1 MVDRDFEGIDPL
13 IERVRE
19 TLSPLPTVQPSDVAR
34 MLVAIQGK
42 RRTLRERVAERL
54 WFMRMPSVSV
64 IGTGAVAAIAL
75 VAGFLGRGVMGD
87 ANDASTVAAT
97 AAAESSVVA
106 TRDSAALVSAVSA
119 ASMDERAVPVQFVFN
134 VANAKTVS
142 LVGDFN
148 AWDVSNALLEQVP
161 GSSLWTVTINLKPGR
176 HVYAFVV
183 DGTKWM
189 RDPRA
194 AEAVDEDFGR
204 PQSVIVVQVPWAG
217 SR

>member
-1 MVDRDFEGIDPL
+1 MVDRDFEQRDPI
-13 IERVRE
+13 IERVRD
-19 TLSPLPTVQPSDVAR
+19 TLAPMPKVDPSDVAR

-64 IGTGAVAAIAL
+64 IGTGAVAALAL
-75 VAGFLGRGVMGD
+75 IVGFLGRGAIGRD
-87 ANDASTVAAT
+87 NTETSTAATDVAA
-97 AAAESSVVA
+97 A
-106 TRDSAALVSAVSA
+106 TVIAPSNSAAVVQNVAA
-119 ASMDERAVPVQFVFN
+119 ASMDELAVPVQFVLSIP
-134 VANAKTVS
+134 NAKSVS

-148 AWDVSNALLEQVP
+148 AWDTTDALLEQVP
-161 GSSLWTVTINLKPGR
+161 GQQLWTVTVNLKPGR

-204 PQSVIVVQVPWAG
+204 PQSVIVVQVPWTG